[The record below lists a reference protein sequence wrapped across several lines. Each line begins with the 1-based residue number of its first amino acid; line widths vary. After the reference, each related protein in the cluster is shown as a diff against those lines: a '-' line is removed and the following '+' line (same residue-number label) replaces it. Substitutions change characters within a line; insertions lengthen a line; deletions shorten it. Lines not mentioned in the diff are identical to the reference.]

1 MTDRPFNAG
10 ATLAFLDEITE
21 RFGSARLLSIESAW
35 DAAWIVC
42 MTLDP
47 RHEAAA
53 QAALAD
59 VTTEVSRLSIMGQPA
74 RANAPAAQVP

>member
-10 ATLAFLDEITE
+10 ATLAFLDEIAEHFRSTK
-21 RFGSARLLSIESAW
+21 LLSIEPAW

-47 RHEAAA
+47 RHETAAR
-53 QAALAD
+53 AALAD
-59 VTTEVSRLSIMGQPA
+59 VATEVSRLFIMEQPA
-74 RANAPAAQVP
+74 RANASAAQVP